1 MAWCEPIVDTEHRQ
15 SGQAGEPRGQPAMG
29 ARRAQGVAAAVDEKD
44 CGIGLIA
51 RHPDAVD
58 PLTRRRGG
66 RLTSWC
72 RRERRER
79 LQATARRCP

>member
-51 RHPDAVD
+51 RPPNAVD
-58 PLTRRRGG
+58 PLTDD
-66 RLTSWC
+66 
-72 RRERRER
+72 
-79 LQATARRCP
+79 TAAV